1 MLTADAVQLLG
12 SLYYLNVIYGTAALY
27 CKPQTLGGDVPEDRL
42 LQFLCKSPLQRSDRK
57 HRWN

>member
-1 MLTADAVQLLG
+1 MLAADAVQLLG

-42 LQFLCKSPLQRSDRK
+42 LQFLCKSPL
-57 HRWN
+57 